1 MAESLGHGNSRAHTE
16 ARIHHIQRHRIS
28 EGIASDVSAE
38 DRFLSLHG
46 LLHGIEGCPVR
57 AAGTE
62 DRRADRQGRRVGQ
75 VNLFQ
80 ARLNAEESVQD
91 AGAQF
96 HAVFPVVRH
105 AAVQFAADLQV
116 QVMLPGGFENLFL
129 NVRAE
134 FLNASTLVC
143 VLLGYPAAYIIAKYS
158 EKVKMRWVL
167 IITLPTWI
175 NMLVRTYAW
184 TGILQEDGVINSFL
198 KIFGIGPVA
207 FMYTDFAVILGMVY
221 NFLPFMIIQI
231 YTSLTKMDYS
241 LIEAAKDL
249 GANPGKCFTKV
260 TLPLS
265 MPGVISGIT
274 LVFLPSVSSFCIPR
288 MLGGGSYVMVGTII
302 ESQFLTAG
310 DWNFG
315 SAISLIM
322 AIIIMISMY
331 ITKKVDKGE
340 KLEAMNA

>member
-1 MAESLGHGNSRAHTE
+1 MKQFRKMVYPYLIWSTFMIAIPMLLILLYAFTSGGNS
-16 ARIHHIQRHRIS
+16 
-28 EGIASDVSAE
+28 VSKFVFSLANFK
-38 DRFLSLHG
+38 RFLTDTTFLEVLYRSLR
-46 LLHGIEGCPVR
+46 I
-57 AAGTE
+57 
-62 DRRADRQGRRVGQ
+62 
-75 VNLFQ
+75 
-80 ARLNAEESVQD
+80 
-91 AGAQF
+91 
-96 HAVFPVVRH
+96 AVETTV
-105 AAVQFAADLQV
+105 
-116 QVMLPGGFENLFL
+116 
-129 NVRAE
+129 
-134 FLNASTLVC
+134 VC
-143 VLLGYPAAYIIAKYS
+143 VLLGYPAAYFIAKYS
-158 EKVKMRWVL
+158 ENMKMRWVL

-184 TGILQEDGVINSFL
+184 TGILQDDGVINGFL
-198 KIFGIGPVA
+198 GLLGAKPIS

-231 YTSLTKMDYS
+231 YTSLTKMDLS
-241 LIEAAKDL
+241 LLEAASDL
-249 GANPGKCFTKV
+249 GANPRKCFMKI

-340 KLEAMNA
+340 KLEGQAA